1 MASLTINDLHPGV
14 AILWNKQPHIVI
26 WREHAMMGRGGGFV
40 RTRLKNLINGATV
53 ENTFKGNDKVEEAD
67 LTRSQ
72 AQFLYFEGQNP
83 VIMDTTS
90 FEQHTIP
97 RDQVGVSAGFL
108 KEGMNVDILW
118 FEGRPMTVSLP
129 IKVELK
135 VTYTE
140 PGFKGN
146 TAGNTTKPATL
157 ETGAEI
163 QVPLFIEADDLI
175 RVDTRD
181 GSYIERVK

>member
-1 MASLTINDLHPGV
+1 MLSINDIRPGL
-14 AILWNKQPHIVI
+14 AIIFNNQPHIVV

-40 RTRLKNLINGATV
+40 RTKIKNLVNGAVV
-53 ENTFKGNDKVEEAD
+53 ENTFKGNDKIQEAD
-67 LTRSQ
+67 LHRSQ

-83 VIMDTTS
+83 VFMDTTT
-90 FEQHTIP
+90 FDQFTLP
-97 RDQVGVSAGFL
+97 RDQVGESAQL
-108 KEGMNVDILW
+108 MTDGMQVDVLSYQ
-118 FEGRPMTVSLP
+118 GKPMTVSLP
-129 IKVELK
+129 VKVELK

-146 TAGNTTKPATL
+146 TASATTKPATL
-157 ETGAEI
+157 ETGANI
-163 QVPLFIEADDLI
+163 QVPLFINQGDTI